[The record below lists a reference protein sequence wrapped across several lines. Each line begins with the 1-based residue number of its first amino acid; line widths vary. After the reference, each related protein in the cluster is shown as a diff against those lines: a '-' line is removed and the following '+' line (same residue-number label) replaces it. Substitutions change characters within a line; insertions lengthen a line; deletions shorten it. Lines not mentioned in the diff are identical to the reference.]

1 MRIYI
6 TNQDSKGRKLCESYF
21 QGNEKHRGNIAVGEN
36 WSWNHLMDSNH
47 TRDNKHRWVLSV
59 HYATKHLSL
68 EFFAKVC

>member
-1 MRIYI
+1 MNLIFKEMK
-6 TNQDSKGRKLCESYF
+6 S
-21 QGNEKHRGNIAVGEN
+21 RGNIAVGEN

-59 HYATKHLSL
+59 HYATKHLFL